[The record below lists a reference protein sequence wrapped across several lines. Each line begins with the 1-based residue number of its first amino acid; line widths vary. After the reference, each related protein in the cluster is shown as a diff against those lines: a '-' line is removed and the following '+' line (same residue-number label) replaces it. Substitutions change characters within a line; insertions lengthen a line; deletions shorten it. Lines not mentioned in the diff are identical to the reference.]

1 MVVAAFDVGDQ
12 TELAL
17 MGADP
22 HARDA
27 VPTIRSLRERAER
40 TRAQELDAAM
50 KQLARGDDPASVL
63 EALSQGLTN
72 KLLHG
77 PSQALNSA
85 SGNQRASIAALIAR
99 IYQLHQDQ

>member
-1 MVVAAFDVGDQ
+1 MDAENIITEGVAGF
-12 TELAL
+12 EHWLE
-17 MGADP
+17 
-22 HARDA
+22 ARDA

-77 PSQALNSA
+77 PTQALNSA

-99 IYQLHQDQ
+99 IYQLHHDQ